1 MKEKVNLRLIGNSL
15 EDLSTFSAYLQD
27 SLVKIKD
34 IFYLKKNRI
43 FILLLNR
50 FMWEDVERGIFRDY
64 KRIQCIVRFIGIL
77 KVISKNINQK
87 KKDRLLELLTIS
99 TVINKNEVYE
109 IKLIFSGN
117 STVVLFAEQIDIL
130 FEDVGDPRVV
140 KNYPK
145 HRL

>member
-130 FEDVGDPRVV
+130 FEDVGDPWVV

>member
-1 MKEKVNLRLIGNSL
+1 MKEKINLRLIGNSL

-34 IFYLKKNRI
+34 ISYLKKNRI

-77 KVISKNINQK
+77 KVISKRMK
-87 KKDRLLELLTIS
+87 KSSNLSLKFKKPPTLPGECLYPGLLE
-99 TVINKNEVYE
+99 N
-109 IKLIFSGN
+109 
-117 STVVLFAEQIDIL
+117 QIDELGTPGSPYSSNKIDCSYL
-130 FEDVGDPRVV
+130 VTNMHF
-140 KNYPK
+140 
-145 HRL
+145 